1 MSKLS
6 YEDKINIYQERRQ
19 GVSVGSLSIKYQ
31 VRKSVIS
38 YLINLIDKH
47 GVDILKKGKN
57 KLHTKIEKQEAID
70 RVLINGE
77 PIWSV
82 ALDIGLLSK

>member
-6 YEDKINIYQERRQ
+6 YGDKINIYQERKQ

-47 GVDILKKGKN
+47 GVDILKKGKT

-70 RVLINGE
+70 RFLING
-77 PIWSV
+77 
-82 ALDIGLLSK
+82 